1 MVKIDFMKTLFSFTA
16 QPESCE
22 YLPAEIWQLRYD
34 IVGEITPREYVKRLK
49 MGWRRQGY
57 SLFKPD
63 CLTCL
68 ACRSLRVNV
77 KQFKPNRSQLRAEQT
92 NRDLQISKGLP
103 TLNNE
108 RLALYDKFHAY
119 QTAAIGWP
127 AHAPENPVSYAE
139 SFAMNPFAT
148 QEWCYYLQDRMIAV
162 GYLDVLPDGL
172 SAIYFFYDPDFR
184 DRSLGT
190 FNVMNVLRSAKKKRV
205 PYVYLGYFVE
215 GCRSLS
221 YKANFKPNELLTHAT
236 GEWATFRE

>member
-1 MVKIDFMKTLFSFTA
+1 MKTLFSFTS
-16 QPESCE
+16 QPESCS
-22 YLPAEIWQLRYD
+22 YLPAESSRMRYD
-34 IVGEITPREYVKRLK
+34 IVGEITPSEYAERMKT
-49 MGWRRQGY
+49 GWRRFGH
-57 SLFKPD
+57 SLFIPD
-63 CLTCL
+63 CATCRG
-68 ACRSLRVNV
+68 CRSLRVNV
-77 KQFKPNRSQLRAEQT
+77 KRFEPDRSQRRAEKA
-92 NRDLQISKGLP
+92 NRDLQIAVGQP
-103 TLNNE
+103 MVCDE

-148 QEWCYYLQDRMIAV
+148 QEWCYFWQEKLIAV
-162 GYLDVLPDGL
+162 GYVDALPDGQ